1 MTPKPESE
9 TDPWAAVR
17 RYQRHVGGTFLS
29 PVGGWCFWHEVDAA
43 RAAEAAQHQ
52 QEIARWRKAMAYV
65 AGDIAATATPEECEQ
80 RGREIDAIDEDYEMA
95 CRTNQA
101 LSARL
106 AAVEAERDKAQR
118 ALATAYL
125 KARRQASVCE
135 PNEDQFAGAMAV
147 VAAAFPNTRVEA
159 TAIRIAKPEEP
170 TELVVAVKRRAE
182 RAEAER
188 DQLQNQIIDLGARVA
203 IADEERAEAVAIRAE
218 RDRLLSEV
226 EQAVTAFKCGVC
238 GVVHL
243 PSTYNEGTKT
253 GWAECFYRGERDRL
267 KAALQDAV
275 YTIAGWRTGS
285 IGSIGNVHVG
295 SFDVEHLARLRAA
308 LTPQG
313 QSTDGE
319 TR

>member
-1 MTPKPESE
+1 M
-9 TDPWAAVR
+9 
-17 RYQRHVGGTFLS
+17 
-29 PVGGWCFWHEVDAA
+29 
-43 RAAEAAQHQ
+43 
-52 QEIARWRKAMAYV
+52 
-65 AGDIAATATPEECEQ
+65 
-80 RGREIDAIDEDYEMA
+80 
-95 CRTNQA
+95 
-101 LSARL
+101 
-106 AAVEAERDKAQR
+106 
-118 ALATAYL
+118 
-125 KARRQASVCE
+125 CE

-218 RDRLLSEV
+218 RDRLKADQQDWRKGVALIASALGDKADDLSCVRIAEV
-226 EQAVTAFKCGVC
+226 ALTLRATLEEAHALLKLFQTCYPAAIAS
-238 GVVHL
+238 L
-243 PSTYNEGTKT
+243 PENGM
-253 GWAECFYRGERDRL
+253 ERM
-267 KAALQDAV
+267 
-275 YTIAGWRTGS
+275 S
-285 IGSIGNVHVG
+285 
-295 SFDVEHLARLRAA
+295 AA